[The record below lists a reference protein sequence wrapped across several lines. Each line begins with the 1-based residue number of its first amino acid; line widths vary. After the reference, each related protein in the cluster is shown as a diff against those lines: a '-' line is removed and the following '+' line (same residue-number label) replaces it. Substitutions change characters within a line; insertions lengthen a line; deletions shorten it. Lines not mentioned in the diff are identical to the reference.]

1 LKVVFFATKFLFV
14 ICESFCTFKN
24 KKMLTLLFSFLFALQ
39 TPTVEGTWV
48 NIDDETGVKKSEII
62 LYVED
67 GKLYG
72 RIERLL
78 LPEDQGKLCTN
89 CTGKDKDQPIEG
101 LIIVKG
107 LSKDGAEWT
116 EGDILDPAN
125 GKSYDCTIKLDDANT
140 LNVRGFLGFSFL
152 GRTQIWQRKS

>member
-1 LKVVFFATKFLFV
+1 MVTLFL
-14 ICESFCTFKN
+14 
-24 KKMLTLLFSFLFALQ
+24 SFLFALQ
-39 TPTVEGTWV
+39 NPSVEGAWI
-48 NIDDETGVKKSEII
+48 NIDDETGVKKSEIT

-78 LPEDQGKLCTN
+78 LPEDQGKICSN
-89 CTGKDKDQPIEG
+89 CRGKDKDQPIEG

-107 LSKDGAEWT
+107 LSKDGNQWT
-116 EGDILDPAN
+116 AGDILDPAN
-125 GKSYDCTIKLDDANT
+125 GKLYDCTIKLDDGNT

-152 GRTQIWQRKS
+152 GRTQIWQRKK

>member
-1 LKVVFFATKFLFV
+1 
-14 ICESFCTFKN
+14 
-24 KKMLTLLFSFLFALQ
+24 MLTLLFSFLFALQ

-89 CTGKDKDQPIEG
+89 CTGKDKDQSIEG

-116 EGDILDPAN
+116 DGDILDPAN
-125 GKSYDCTIKLDDANT
+125 GKSYDCTIKLDDSNT

>member
-1 LKVVFFATKFLFV
+1 MVTLFL
-14 ICESFCTFKN
+14 
-24 KKMLTLLFSFLFALQ
+24 SFLFALQ
-39 TPTVEGTWV
+39 TPSVEGTWI
-48 NIDDETGVKKSEII
+48 NIDDETGVKKSEIT
-62 LYVED
+62 LYVEK

-78 LPEDQGKLCTN
+78 LPEDQGKICSN
-89 CTGKDKDQPIEG
+89 CKGKDKDQPIEG

-107 LSKDGAEWT
+107 LSKDGNEWT
-116 EGDILDPAN
+116 AGDILDPAN

-152 GRTQIWQRKS
+152 GRTQIWQRKN